1 MKDQQKRASSKD
13 VAKLAGVSLG
23 SVSRVINKFANV
35 TPEVREKVERAMA
48 ALDYRL
54 NHVAQTLRSRTS
66 RTVGCMLT
74 DITNPLYANLFRVF
88 EDKFR
93 EAGYLVLLANSM
105 NNAAWEM
112 DILEMFRSRG
122 MDGVLLAPSN
132 ERNPKVIAAVNQLGI
147 PAVIVDRDIAV
158 RQDHV
163 QFDHARGI
171 EEAVTALIGLG
182 HRRIAIVLSAI
193 ESRPMRRR
201 LEGFRAGF
209 AAHGLR
215 PVETLVVRMPSS
227 TGNAFERIEAM
238 LAAQRPPTAILSL
251 GTNVLGDVLNAI
263 AARGLRVP
271 HDVSVVSMGDPEF
284 ARSHVPAIATVS
296 VDIDFAAAE
305 SARLLLERMQ
315 GSADGKPRRVLI
327 PTRFVSRDSCA
338 AAAEALSTAAGKA
351 SRKSLVANASRK
363 ASRAS

>member
-1 MKDQQKRASSKD
+1 MNERQKRASTKD

-23 SVSRVINKFANV
+23 SVSRVINKFDNV

-54 NHVAQTLRSRTS
+54 NHAAKTLRSRSS

-105 NNAAWEM
+105 NKGAWEIE
-112 DILEMFRSRG
+112 ILEMFRSRG

-132 ERNPKVIAAVNQLGI
+132 ERNPQVIAAVNQLDI
-147 PAVIVDRDIAV
+147 PAVIVDRDISVQQDQV
-158 RQDHV
+158 RFDHV
-163 QFDHARGI
+163 RGI
-171 EEAVTALIGLG
+171 REAASALIAQG
-182 HRRIAIVLSAI
+182 HRRIAIILSGV

-201 LEGFRAGF
+201 LEGFRAAF
-209 AAHGLR
+209 AAHGIL
-215 PVETLVVRMPSS
+215 PVEELVVRLPSS
-227 TGNAFERIEAM
+227 TENAFARVDA
-238 LAAQRPPTAILSL
+238 LLRSDQPPTAIFSL
-251 GTNVLGDVLNAI
+251 GTNVLGDVLSAI

-271 HDVSVVSMGDPEF
+271 QDVSVVSMGDPEF

-296 VDIDFAAAE
+296 IDIDFAASE
-305 SARLLLERMQ
+305 SARLLLERMEGRVQ
-315 GSADGKPRRVLI
+315 GKPRRVLI
-327 PTRFVSRDSCA
+327 ATQFVPRDSCA
-338 AAAEALSTAAGKA
+338 EVPPSKT
-351 SRKSLVANASRK
+351 RKVSKTR
-363 ASRAS
+363 

>member
-1 MKDQQKRASSKD
+1 MKDRQKRASSKD

-23 SVSRVINKFANV
+23 SVSRVINKFDNV

-147 PAVIVDRDIAV
+147 PAVIVDRDISV

-171 EEAVTALIGLG
+171 KEAVSTLIGLG
-182 HRRIAIVLSAI
+182 HRRIAIVLSGI

-209 AAHGLR
+209 AAHGLK
-215 PVETLVVRMPSS
+215 PVEALVVRMPSS
-227 TGNAFERIEAM
+227 TGNAFERIDAM
-238 LAAQRPPTAILSL
+238 LASPHRPTAILSL

-263 AARGLRVP
+263 AARGLQVP
-271 HDVSVVSMGDPEF
+271 RDVSVVSMGDPEF

-315 GSADGKPRRVLI
+315 GRVEGKPRRVVI
-327 PTRFVSRDSCA
+327 PTKFVPRGSCA
-338 AAAEALSTAAGKA
+338 PVAQAPSDAVGSPPRKARAAAP
-351 SRKSLVANASRK
+351 RK
-363 ASRAS
+363 ASRTA